1 MGSSA
6 CEARYREAMGFLPL
20 QLFVD
25 PTPQI
30 SVLRKLKLASC
41 ARPGNHAG
49 FFHARGPREAATLTR
64 NAKGAGGGWVRFA
77 HSSGTI
83 VQISLLGK
91 LKPADLGLAEIGLL
105 VRKSGA
111 ARA

>member
-1 MGSSA
+1 MRQEQVEDEFS
-6 CEARYREAMGFLPL
+6 
-20 QLFVD
+20 
-25 PTPQI
+25 
-30 SVLRKLKLASC
+30 
-41 ARPGNHAG
+41 
-49 FFHARGPREAATLTR
+49 
-64 NAKGAGGGWVRFA
+64 FA

-91 LKPADLGLAEIGLL
+91 LKPADLDLAEIGLL